1 MNESAYPFE
10 EGPLEYTYRFESVS
24 EQATIQKAVIFTKI
38 EQSGVFNLA
47 LVDDLPDGLLSD
59 TVVSNNDDMVTVLT
73 TVFQITADFL
83 NRFPDVSVYFSGS
96 DARRIR
102 LYRVAISRELENL
115 QRMYTIVG
123 LRSNSISPFSVNL
136 DYDGFL
142 IAKKL

>member
-1 MNESAYPFE
+1 MGHPRRYGWRGEVADRPMNESAYPFE

-24 EQATIQKAVIFTKI
+24 EQAVIQKVVIFTKI

-47 LVDDLPDGLLSD
+47 LVDELPDGLLSD
-59 TVVSNNDDMVTVLT
+59 TVVSNNDDMVTVLA

-96 DARRIR
+96 DTRRIR

-115 QRMYTIVG
+115 
-123 LRSNSISPFSVNL
+123 
-136 DYDGFL
+136 
-142 IAKKL
+142 